1 MEYTPEEP
9 KDVIVLGAIKKGIKK
24 FDDIRKAVQID
35 ASELNEILEKLEKR
49 ELITVEEKKGLF
61 GKKIEIKITDKGSNE
76 VEARI
81 HELQNKWDQ
90 MSLIYKTGDKGKL
103 KQYMDENKSIL
114 PTMLFFGIMDMMM
127 FSMMF
132 GMMGM
137 MMTDYVPAES
147 IPSDLNGEVGSDSG
161 SDGGTDTGSDS
172 GGFDFDVGF

>member
-24 FDDIRKAVQID
+24 FDDIQKAAQID

>member
-24 FDDIRKAVQID
+24 FDDIRKTAQID